1 MLQSFC
7 LPSGFCFE
15 ALGFAVCLQGEAEVA
30 HTAPANSPGG
40 RIQPGRVWSSRR
52 YVAADGLGCSGK
64 GSRLL
69 SPAPFLPTTPRGEAI
84 LLPCTDFLLL
94 RPRWDGVAGISWLPT
109 GTGMADLRFVTKILK
124 PHYSSATKRCWRAR
138 SLAGTLFSPSR
149 QSCSSW
155 TYLSLETLQWVICPL
170 PGCRGC
176 GKGFFFHPQRRA
188 VPQR

>member
-94 RPRWDGVAGISWLPT
+94 RPQWDGVAGISWLPT

-124 PHYSSATKRCWRAR
+124 TPLFLCHQTVLASSEPGRH
-138 SLAGTLFSPSR
+138 
-149 QSCSSW
+149 
-155 TYLSLETLQWVICPL
+155 PL
-170 PGCRGC
+170 LPVT
-176 GKGFFFHPQRRA
+176 A
-188 VPQR
+188 EL